1 MTLSTKNLIIIAG
14 PSASGKSYLIRKIL
28 NDQNQKLMLKI
39 MPELS
44 TSRKLTIGKINLER
58 LTNKIKIQKRSKKMR
73 KDLHIVHF
81 DLTCKNQLERRSQLR
96 AISSECKS
104 IKIITLKIT
113 FKTWKKR
120 MAERLRNGLR
130 EIPITQAF
138 WIYIL
143 SLINTNLAKH
153 FFESVYAE
161 WDLLLNSMAIENK
174 IYINE

>member
-44 TSRKLTIGKINLER
+44 TRRKLTIGKINLER
-58 LTNKIKIQKRSKKMR
+58 LTNKIKIHKRSKKMR

-104 IKIITLKIT
+104 IKIITIRTT

-120 MAERLRNGLR
+120 MAERVKNELAKM
-130 EIPITQAF
+130 PTSQAF
-138 WIYIL
+138 WIYAL
-143 SLINTNLAKH
+143 SLFNIRIAKH
-153 FFESVYAE
+153 LFESVYE
-161 WDLLLNSMAIENK
+161 DWDSFLNTISSDGRV
-174 IYINE
+174 YIDN

>member
-1 MTLSTKNLIIIAG
+1 MTLSTRKIIIVAG
-14 PSASGKSYLIRKIL
+14 PSASGKSYLIKQLLGNQRETLTEEIL
-28 NDQNQKLMLKI
+28 
-39 MPELS
+39 
-44 TSRKLTIGKINLER
+44 RKLKLSEELKLGKINIER
-58 LTNKIKIQKRSKKMR
+58 LTNATKMRKRSKKMK
-73 KDLHIVHF
+73 KDVYIVHF
-81 DLTCKNQLERRSQLR
+81 DLTSRNQPQRRLQLR
-96 AISSECKS
+96 EISSECKS
-104 IKIITLKIT
+104 LTVITLQLS

-130 EIPITQAF
+130 EIPISQAF

-143 SLINTNLAKH
+143 SLINTNLANH